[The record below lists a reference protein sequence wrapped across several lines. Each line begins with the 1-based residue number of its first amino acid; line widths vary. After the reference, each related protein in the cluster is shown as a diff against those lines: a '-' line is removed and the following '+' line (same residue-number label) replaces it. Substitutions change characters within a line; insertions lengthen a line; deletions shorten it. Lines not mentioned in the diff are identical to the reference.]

1 MKGADSDG
9 EWRSVRVSRSH
20 RTSMPR
26 LPAWAALFI
35 GVAAAGPL
43 ACSNSSSPANGGG
56 AEASVPDGRGGDAGG
71 GPEGSGAS
79 EGMGDGGGPDRG
91 SDDGGGIDEGVADAD
106 LADGGGSDVA
116 TCTNACPNGLTQCG
130 SAGVQTCKLQPN
142 GCTQWVTT
150 QPCTTPETCSLS
162 AGTASC
168 QCPATVCTQVGTVC
182 QDPMTVAT
190 CASNGDAGGCLYVA
204 SIIPCA
210 APQSCAGLA
219 PVAACAAACT
229 STCTMG
235 ETACAPGGIETCTLG
250 ADGCWG
256 YGAPVACPI
265 RQSCTGMAGAAAC
278 ACTPDPVCGL
288 SVSASACGTTSST
301 QIVSCAMGPNG
312 CAIGSA
318 SACPT
323 NLVCER
329 AGTPACVDP
338 NWAEWPMVDTP
349 NYTDNGDGTVTDNG
363 TALVWQQNASTA
375 LVVQAD
381 AAAYC
386 AELNLAGYTDWR
398 LPTIV
403 ELVSIVD
410 PTEFNSAISSTY
422 FPNTLSSF
430 FWTTTPDAS
439 EAGDVWTVTFD
450 IGSVTSAGVIES
462 GYGRCV
468 R

>member
-1 MKGADSDG
+1 MKGA
-9 EWRSVRVSRSH
+9 RSERDREPVRPSRS
-20 RTSMPR
+20 PR
-26 LPAWAALFI
+26 ASVLPPGAWAALLV
-35 GVAAAGPL
+35 GVVGAGSL
-43 ACSNSSSPANGGG
+43 ACSNGSSPPNGS
-56 AEASVPDGRGGDAGG
+56 AEASVPDGSGGDAGG
-71 GPEGSGAS
+71 GPGSNDAGQ
-79 EGMGDGGGPDRG
+79 GMGDGGGPDVGR
-91 SDDGGGIDEGVADAD
+91 SDDGGGIDDGAPDAGIS
-106 LADGGGSDVA
+106 DGGGSDVA

-130 SAGVQTCKLQPN
+130 SPGVQTCKLQPN

-150 QPCTTPETCSLS
+150 QPCAPPETCSLS
-162 AGTASC
+162 AGVASC
-168 QCPATVCTQVGTVC
+168 ECPATVCTQVGTVC

-190 CASNGDAGGCLYVA
+190 CASNGDGGGCLYVA
-204 SIIPCA
+204 STIPCA
-210 APQSCAGLA
+210 APQSCAGAA
-219 PVAACAAACT
+219 PACADTCT

-235 ETACAPGGIETCTLG
+235 QTACAPGGIETCTLG
-250 ADGCWG
+250 ADACWG
-256 YGAPVACPI
+256 YGAPVACPT
-265 RQSCTGMAGAAAC
+265 RQTCTGMAGAAAC

-288 SVSASACGTTSST
+288 SASASACLPTSST

-312 CAIGSA
+312 CAIASA

-329 AGTPACVDP
+329 AGTASCVDP

-363 TALVWQQNASTA
+363 TGLVWQQNASTA
-375 LVVQAD
+375 LLVQAD
-381 AAAYC
+381 AATYC
-386 AELNLAGYTDWR
+386 AGLNLGGYTDWR

-439 EAGDVWTVTFD
+439 EAGNVWTVTFD